1 MSSRIA
7 RRQVFLAEYDIIY
20 MTRKSMKESA
30 IADHLGYEPL
40 NFNFPNKDVLVEEKE
55 EESEWWTTL
64 MVQ

>member
-1 MSSRIA
+1 ML
-7 RRQVFLAEYDIIY
+7 LAEYDIIY